1 MRTPRRLH
9 LVASLLVIGVTVAAC
24 SSDDDSADP
33 SEPGAEAVVIEI
45 TEEGGQITPLGETVK
60 VDLGREIRLVV
71 DSDAADE
78 LHVHSEPEQ
87 SFDVKAANDQEF
99 SFTIDA
105 PGTYE
110 VESHELGV
118 VVVKLQV
125 S

>member
-1 MRTPRRLH
+1 MPRRLH
-9 LVASLLVIGVTVAAC
+9 LVASLLAIGLTVAAC
-24 SSDDDSADP
+24 SSDEDSADAKGP
-33 SEPGAEAVVIEI
+33 VETVVVEI
-45 TEEGGQITPLGETVK
+45 TEEGGQITPLGETVE

-78 LHVHSEPEQ
+78 LHVHSETEQ
-87 SFDVKAANDQEF
+87 SFDVKAKDDQEF

>member
-1 MRTPRRLH
+1 MQMPRRLH
-9 LVASLLVIGVTVAAC
+9 LVASLLAIGLTVAAC
-24 SSDDDSADP
+24 SSDDDPADAKGP
-33 SEPGAEAVVIEI
+33 VEAVVVEI
-45 TEEGGQITPLGETVK
+45 TEEGGQITPLGETVE

-87 SFDVKAANDQEF
+87 SFDVKAKDDQEF